1 MNPSSSVDVLICGA
15 GASGLTLAIELARRG
30 VSFGLI
36 EKRDAPFRGSRGKG
50 IQPRT
55 LEIYD
60 DLGIVDRMVAT
71 GGPYPQVRSHAADGS
86 TRDAPAIGAEA
97 ATPAEPYGTPLML
110 PQFLTEGILRDRL
123 AELGGE
129 VEYGHALAGFTQ
141 GAEGVTAQ
149 VEGPRGTET
158 RHARYLIAADGGRS
172 AIRRALDIG
181 FPGKDL
187 GVRAV
192 VADVTLDGLD
202 REAWHRFGEGDM
214 QRQLAVCPLAGTD
227 LFQLQAPIPLEGEVD
242 LSTAGLEALVRE
254 RTGRDDLHVR
264 EVHWASAYT
273 MSARLADHYRLGD
286 VFLVGDAAHVHPP
299 TGGQGL
305 NTSTQDAYNLGWKL
319 AAVIGGAP
327 PSLLDTYEEERRPI
341 AAGMLGLATR
351 MLDALKQGSMR
362 RTRETQQLD
371 IGYAGSSLAR
381 DAREPGDATLLAGDR
396 APDAPLRGAAGQR
409 IRLFDLFRGP
419 HWTLLGY
426 EAGRSRM
433 APRAGVA
440 LHMVG
445 ETQELRDDA
454 GHFRTAYGLA
464 PGEWILVRP
473 DGYIGAI
480 AGPGQLA
487 TLEAYMDGAGLPPRH
502 PATVTCA
509 TA

>member
-1 MNPSSSVDVLICGA
+1 MTASPSPDVLICGA

-30 VSFGLI
+30 IRFRLI
-36 EKRDAPFRGSRGKG
+36 EKLDTPFRGSRGKG

-60 DLGIVDRMVAT
+60 DLGVVDRMVAT
-71 GGPYPQVRSHAADGS
+71 GGPYPRVRTHAADGS
-86 TRDAPAIGAEA
+86 TSEASAIADAAP
-97 ATPAEPYGTPLML
+97 TPAEPYGTPLML

-123 AELGGE
+123 AELGGK
-129 VEYGHALAGFTQ
+129 VEYGHALLGFTQ
-141 GAEGVTAQ
+141 ADEGVTVQ
-149 VEGPRGTET
+149 VEGPAGTET
-158 RHARYLIAADGGRS
+158 VHARYLIAADGGRS

-202 REAWHRFGEGDM
+202 RDAWHRFGDGDM
-214 QRQLAVCPLAGTD
+214 ERQLAVCPLADTE
-227 LFQLQAPIPLEGEVD
+227 LFQLQAPIPLEGDVD
-242 LSTAGLEALVRE
+242 LSAAGLDAFVRD
-254 RTGRDDLHVR
+254 RTGRDDIHVR
-264 EVHWASAYT
+264 DVHWASAYT
-273 MSARLADHYRLGD
+273 MSARLADHYRVGD

-319 AAVIGGAP
+319 AAVLRGAP
-327 PSLLDTYEEERRPI
+327 SSLLDTYEEERRPI

-381 DAREPGDATLLAGDR
+381 DARAPGDAVLLAGDR
-396 APDAPLRGAAGQR
+396 APDALLLGAAGQR
-409 IRLFDLFRGP
+409 VRVFDLLRGP

-426 EAGRSRM
+426 HADRSLVT
-433 APRAGVA
+433 PRAGMSTHIIGDA
-440 LHMVG
+440 G
-445 ETQELRDDA
+445 EWRDD
-454 GHFRTAYGLA
+454 GGTFRDAYGLA
-464 PGEWILVRP
+464 EGEWILVRP

-480 AGPGQLA
+480 ASSNQLDA
-487 TLEAYMDGAGLPPRH
+487 LETYMDGAGLGLRRPRI
-502 PATVTCA
+502 TSA